1 MRFTTSAG
9 RKAAQLICGAALA
22 WAAGTAPAAA
32 AIEALTVVTHHP
44 GVITNPP
51 FMLGWNFTVN
61 QDVEL
66 VQLGIYDRLGDGLA
80 DAHGI
85 GLWSSGGS
93 LLRSVTIFDG
103 TGDPLNG
110 ELAAS
115 NFRYRD
121 VAPLL
126 LTAGSTYHLGA
137 TYASGRD
144 AYDFVTAGAI
154 STISQITAIGGVQQS
169 GGFAFPGRPIANGIM
184 IFGPNF
190 RIAGETT
197 APVPEPA
204 SWALMILGFGGA
216 GAVLRRRRTL
226 AAA

>member
-1 MRFTTSAG
+1 MRFKIAAG

-22 WAAGTAPAAA
+22 WAAATTPASA
-32 AIEALTVVTHHP
+32 AIEALTVDTHNF
-44 GVITNPP
+44 GGLSNPP
-51 FMLGWNFTVN
+51 FTLGWNFTVN
-61 QDVEL
+61 EDVTLE
-66 VQLGIYDRLGDGLA
+66 QLGIYDRFGDGLA
-80 DAHGI
+80 DAHAI

-103 TGDPLNG
+103 TGDASNG

-121 VAPLL
+121 VTPLL

-137 TYASGRD
+137 TYASSRD
-144 AYDFVTAGAI
+144 HYDFVTAGAV
-154 STISQITAIGGVQQS
+154 STISQISVIGGVQQS
-169 GGFAFPGRPIANGIM
+169 GGFAFPGRPIANGVM
-184 IFGPNF
+184 IIGPNF
-190 RIAGETT
+190 RVAGVAA

-216 GAVLRRRRTL
+216 GAVLRRRRPAM
-226 AAA
+226 AA